1 MLHIREHLVRRLAG
15 CAVLGAALLWSACSA
30 QAESRA
36 ESPAE
41 SFDTPLHE
49 RTVELG
55 HTQYGQAK
63 LTCDYFASFMVKQL
77 DQGEEGA
84 SWIAI
89 VPARTGHSPACTR
102 AHAEAEKV
110 IPGHDW
116 CGYFQGAKQSFVF
129 LNACNAYNGGLDFAV
144 YDARTGTR
152 IFQDTAVDSD
162 AGGPHFSRAPDGRL
176 TLLYSRVAV
185 FACTLP
191 KEQAACWTQIEGK
204 LGLDNVPAPVCIAY
218 EKQMTGS
225 VVAYPV
231 EVPLASTPDL
241 RTPQAHAV
249 AGAIRCWPPE

>member
-1 MLHIREHLVRRLAG
+1 MVNIREHLVQRVIL
-15 CAVLGAALLWSACSA
+15 CALFCAALLLPALA
-30 QAESRA
+30 AR
-36 ESPAE
+36 AE

-55 HTQYGQAK
+55 RTQNGQSK

-89 VPARTGHSPACTR
+89 VPARAGHLPVCTQS
-102 AHAEAEKV
+102 HAATEKV

-116 CGYFQGAKQSFVF
+116 CGYFQGAKQDYVF
-129 LNACNAYNGGLDFAV
+129 LNACNAYNGGMDFAV

-162 AGGPHFSRAPDGRL
+162 AEGPHFSRAPDGKL
-176 TLLYSRVAV
+176 TLLYSRIAV

-204 LGLDNVPAPVCIAY
+204 LGLDNVPAPVCISY
-218 EKQMTGS
+218 EKQMSGS

-231 EVPLASTPDL
+231 EVPLSSTPDL
-241 RTPQAHAV
+241 RTPQAHPV
-249 AGAIRCWPPE
+249 AGQIRCWPPE